1 MFEAFID
8 RLARTPAP
16 PDAFNPFAYDDKAN
30 VESNTIRRANLKTY
44 LERMATLKPTVMLVA
59 EAPGYRGM
67 RLTGVP
73 FSSRYLII
81 EGVPGVEVYG
91 EKYGYRV
98 PPDAVD
104 GAYKEQT
111 ATIVW
116 QTLPT
121 LRTIPVNWN
130 SYPFHPHKPG
140 EPLTNRAPRKPEVEL
155 GRDFLLEM
163 LSLFSVNTV
172 IAVGNVAHKAL
183 HDIGM
188 DANKVRHPAQG
199 GKNDF
204 VAQITALMGKKSE

>member
-1 MFEAFID
+1 MFDSFID

-16 PDAFNPFAYDDKAN
+16 PDAFNPFAYGDDNNA
-30 VESNTIRRANLKTY
+30 VRRQNLQTY
-44 LERMATLKPTVMLVA
+44 LERMAALEPSAMLVA

-73 FSSRYLII
+73 FSSRYLIM

-91 EKYGYRV
+91 EQYGYQV
-98 PPDAVD
+98 PPDAAD
-104 GAYKEQT
+104 AAYKEQT

-140 EPLTNRAPRKPEVEL
+140 EPLSNRAPRKPEVEL
-155 GRDFLLEM
+155 GRSFLLEM
-163 LSLFSVNTV
+163 LELFDVDTI
-172 IAVGNVAHKAL
+172 IAVGNTAHKAL
-183 HDIGM
+183 HAVGIE
-188 DANKVRHPAQG
+188 AAKVRHPAQG

-204 VAQITALMGKKSE
+204 VAGITALLGRENTVL